1 MSLKRV
7 IFTIARIVSEL
18 LFFKENLST
27 RFFKNS
33 PFRSHCSPPIIVT
46 YDRFVSI
53 WTPTVPFAAESTC
66 TKLLLLFVANLIY
79 VNDRKLQCF
88 NLFKKW
94 AIPGLFFIYFRLF
107 VHKLQILQ
115 QINVKKCPSSKQ
127 CRDSNSRPL
136 EYESPPITTTPGLQ
150 PLVPTTLGL
159 DGL

>member
-1 MSLKRV
+1 M
-7 IFTIARIVSEL
+7 
-18 LFFKENLST
+18 
-27 RFFKNS
+27 
-33 PFRSHCSPPIIVT
+33 T